1 MGIKEVLRGMKMKLK
16 GKVVV
21 ITGGT
26 RGIGKGIALEFAKEG
41 AILVLNYFNDD
52 ESARETLNQI
62 SSMGNY

>member
-1 MGIKEVLRGMKMKLK
+1 MKMKLN

-41 AILVLNYFNDD
+41 ATLVLNYFNDD
-52 ESARETLNQI
+52 ESAKETLNEI
-62 SSMGNY
+62 RSMGNSK